1 MKKILSKKNSSK
13 NGSTVKEDLTN
24 LIANISIAKGTLATL
39 SVHDPSGWTKK
50 LTKMD
55 PEHLRILL
63 RDVMEEIWSAEET
76 LTKLTTDPRPRLLF

>member
-1 MKKILSKKNSSK
+1 MKKISNKKNSFR

-24 LIANISIAKGTLATL
+24 LIANISIAKGLLATL
-39 SVHDPSGWTKK
+39 SIHDRSGWTKK

-63 RDVMEEIWSAEET
+63 LDVMEEIWNAEET
-76 LTKLTTDPRPRLLF
+76 LSKLMTDPRPRLLF